1 MAPVRRGMTLA
12 ALKYAER
19 AMIEINAILCPVD
32 RSEVS
37 RRALI
42 VGAELARWY
51 GARLRVLEV
60 AAAGLPPAA
69 ASPSAVAGLTP
80 ALRRAI
86 LDELQRFA
94 ACADGVA
101 TDVVVEEGDV
111 VTRILAEASARATG
125 LIVMGTH
132 GRSGVERLVA
142 GSITEKVLRQAPC
155 PVLTVPPGQ
164 GAVPP
169 GPGPFKSI
177 LCAVDF
183 SQAST
188 HAVQYALSL
197 AQEADARL
205 VVAHVVDWPNT
216 AGLSAPLAAAI
227 NETRRDYD
235 ARRLEQLRAAVP
247 ASAREWCRVEEI
259 LATGTP
265 GREIVRLANT
275 QAIDL
280 IVMGVHGRSAL
291 NLAIFGSTTRQVV
304 HDAHCPVLTVP
315 AACRTSDHPPLET
328 VFGAT
333 L

>member
-1 MAPVRRGMTLA
+1 
-12 ALKYAER
+12 
-19 AMIEINAILCPVD
+19 MIEINTILCPVD

-37 RRALI
+37 RRALM
-42 VGAELARWY
+42 VGAALARWY
-51 GARLRVLEV
+51 DARLRVLEV

-86 LDELQRFA
+86 LDELRRFA
-94 ACADGVA
+94 ACADGVT

-111 VTRILAEASARATG
+111 LTRILADASARETG

-132 GRSGVERLVA
+132 GHGGLARLVA
-142 GSITEKVLRQAPC
+142 GSVTEKVLRQAPC
-155 PVLTVPPGQ
+155 PVLTVPLGQ

-183 SQAST
+183 SQASL
-188 HAVQYALSL
+188 HAVEYALSL
-197 AQEADARL
+197 AQEAAARL
-205 VVAHVVDWPNT
+205 VVAHVIDWPNT

-227 NETRRDYD
+227 DDSRRDYE
-235 ARRLEQLRAAVP
+235 ARRLADLRAAVP
-247 ASAREWCRVEEI
+247 ASARAWCQIEEV
-259 LATGTP
+259 LAVGTP
-265 GREIVRLANT
+265 GQQIVHLANA

-280 IVMGVHGRSAL
+280 IVMGVHGKSAL

-315 AACRTSDHPPLET
+315 AACRTSDRRMEET
-328 VFGAT
+328 ADRAR

>member
-1 MAPVRRGMTLA
+1 
-12 ALKYAER
+12 
-19 AMIEINAILCPVD
+19 MIEINTVLCPVD

-37 RRALI
+37 RRALM
-42 VGAELARWY
+42 VGAALARWY
-51 GARLRVLEV
+51 DARLRVLEV
-60 AAAGLPPAA
+60 ASAGLPPAA
-69 ASPSAVAGLTP
+69 ASPSAVAGMTP

-111 VTRILAEASARATG
+111 VTRILADASARATG

-132 GRSGVERLVA
+132 GRAGLPRLVA

-164 GAVPP
+164 RAVPP
-169 GPGPFKSI
+169 GPGPFKAM

-183 SQAST
+183 SRASL
-188 HAVQYALSL
+188 HAVEYALSL

-205 VVAHVVDWPNT
+205 VIAHVIDWPNT
-216 AGLSAPLAAAI
+216 ATLSPPLAAAI
-227 NETRRDYD
+227 DESRRDYETRRLAD
-235 ARRLEQLRAAVP
+235 LRAVVP
-247 ASAREWCRVEEI
+247 PSAREWCRVEEV
-259 LATGTP
+259 LAIGTP
-265 GREIVRLANT
+265 GRELVRIAGT

-291 NLAIFGSTTRQVV
+291 NLALFGSTTRRVV
-304 HDAHCPVLTVP
+304 HDARCPVLTVP
-315 AACRTSDHPPLET
+315 AACRVSDHSVAMPLAGPQHE
-328 VFGAT
+328 AARQP
-333 L
+333 